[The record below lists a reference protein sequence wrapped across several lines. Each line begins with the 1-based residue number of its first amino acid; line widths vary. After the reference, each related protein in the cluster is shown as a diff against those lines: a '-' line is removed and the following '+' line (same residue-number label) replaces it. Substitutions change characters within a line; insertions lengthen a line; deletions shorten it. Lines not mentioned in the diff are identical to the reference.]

1 MAIKPETDLFAREP
15 LGSTGCQAGG
25 EVAIQME
32 PRARPLSGDSISTV
46 SDYENPLGVVRDAMA
61 TPTRALVNAT
71 TNMLRC
77 CDSELMAIL
86 GVLRHPP
93 DQAGIES
100 SLGEL
105 KSAMARFDEADLSLV
120 GHRELPSSYSSHPD
134 LVALFLFIHPLRQ
147 AAGSVDLLASKVIE
161 ISQDPR
167 NRKKRL
173 FLPSYPIK
181 KAIYRT
187 NPQVRHDRGGVS
199 AGYYFRIKE
208 EISQIMGKIHAR
220 AFVLDALTP
229 KDSSAVGKEPAGIG
243 GTADE
248 DTLRYRTWKALHRLQ
263 QFESR
268 FAVKTIL
275 VTVTLSAPAWAES
288 SRGWWSKNES
298 WWAVVAAWLMM
309 HPRVGGNAQDLVT
322 RTIATVFG
330 AAWGGLAC
338 AASSSAGSGGPFVL
352 AIFALVFMVP
362 AGALFRR
369 VTRCLCL

>member
-1 MAIKPETDLFAREP
+1 MAIKPETGLFTSEP
-15 LGSTGCQAGG
+15 LG
-25 EVAIQME
+25 EVVIQME
-32 PRARPLSGDSISTV
+32 PRARRLPGDSISTV
-46 SDYENPLGVVRDAMA
+46 SDYENPLEIVRDAMA

-71 TNMLRC
+71 INMLRC
-77 CDSELMAIL
+77 CDSELMGIL
-86 GVLRHPP
+86 GVFRHPP
-93 DQAGIES
+93 DQAELAGIES

-105 KSAMARFDEADLSLV
+105 RSAMERFDEADQSLV

-147 AAGSVDLLASKVIE
+147 AAGSVGLLASKVME
-161 ISQDPR
+161 ISQDPQSG
-167 NRKKRL
+167 KKRL

-208 EISQIMGKIHAR
+208 EINQIMGKIHAR
-220 AFVLDALTP
+220 AFVLDTLAP
-229 KDSSAVGKEPAGIG
+229 KDNSADDKKPAGIG

-263 QFESR
+263 QFETR
-268 FAVKTIL
+268 FAVKSIL

-288 SRGWWSKNES
+288 SRGWWSKHES
-298 WWAVVAAWLMM
+298 WWAVVAAWFMM
-309 HPRVGGNAQDLVT
+309 HPRVGGNTQDLAT

-338 AASSSAGSGGPFVL
+338 AASSSAGSGDPFVL

-369 VTRCLCL
+369 VTHCLCL